1 MRELEKV
8 PQVSVEVFKDGDGA
22 VGLLP
27 RFANK
32 ANAFPDQRVVVAP
45 EIVGMEKEE
54 DTAAGLMAD
63 KLLLFGS
70 GGSGE
75 KEARFD
81 GTWRSDK
88 DPALAVD
95 GGVLDKL
102 EAEDAAIPVDGF
114 VVVADDEGDISDV
127 LVHRVFNTRVS
138 L

>member
-1 MRELEKV
+1 
-8 PQVSVEVFKDGDGA
+8 
-22 VGLLP
+22 
-27 RFANK
+27 
-32 ANAFPDQRVVVAP
+32 
-45 EIVGMEKEE
+45 MEKEE

-63 KLLLFGS
+63 EPLLFGS

-75 KEARFD
+75 KEARFE
-81 GTWRSDK
+81 GTGRSDK